1 MLLGQCCVRS
11 RFDADHPASGGA
23 SSHHIVRLH
32 PHFPKCP
39 STHMSDENRFLAE
52 LYNVLGG
59 LISGVGDVNG
69 HAQLVHSA
77 NNLSSEVC

>member
-1 MLLGQCCVRS
+1 MLLGQCCRRS
-11 RFDADHPASGGA
+11 RFDADHP
-23 SSHHIVRLH
+23 RLGFS
-32 PHFPKCP
+32 P
-39 STHMSDENRFLAE
+39 E

>member
-1 MLLGQCCVRS
+1 
-11 RFDADHPASGGA
+11 
-23 SSHHIVRLH
+23 
-32 PHFPKCP
+32 
-39 STHMSDENRFLAE
+39 MSDENRFLAE

-59 LISGVGDVNG
+59 LIYGVGDVNG